1 MLSLC
6 KYVVK
11 QDGSKMSVETIHVGI
26 YDTWADWEAGY
37 AVAHLGSG
45 DWHAVGKRYRV
56 VTVAET
62 DQQVTTKGGLRLT
75 PDITIREL
83 EPANSDML
91 ILPGADTW
99 LAGQNMAFVAT
110 AARFLDA
117 GVPVAAICGATVGL
131 ARGGVLNDRDHT
143 SNAVQI
149 LESDAYTGHARYQDE
164 RVVTDGDLITASGIA
179 PVEFAKAIFERL
191 AFYDRPTID
200 HWYALYGEHDAA
212 GYFGLASSS

>member
-1 MLSLC
+1 
-6 KYVVK
+6 
-11 QDGSKMSVETIHVGI
+11 MSTETIHIGI

-37 AVAHLGSG
+37 AIAHLGSG
-45 DWHAVGKRYRV
+45 DWNSEGKRYRV

-75 PDITIREL
+75 PDITISEL
-83 EPANSDML
+83 EPVDSDML

-99 LAGQNMAFVAT
+99 LTGQNMAFVAA
-110 AARFLDA
+110 AARFLDT

-131 ARGGVLNDRDHT
+131 AHGGLLNNRDHT

-149 LESDAYTGHARYQDE
+149 LESDAYAGHARYQDE
-164 RVVTDGDLITASGIA
+164 LVVADGDLITASGIA

-191 AFYDRPTID
+191 AFYDRSTSD
-200 HWYALYGEHDAA
+200 YWYALYGKHDPA
-212 GYFGLASSS
+212 GYFGLMADQ

>member
-1 MLSLC
+1 
-6 KYVVK
+6 
-11 QDGSKMSVETIHVGI
+11 MSTETIHLGI
-26 YDTWADWEAGY
+26 YDTSADWEAGY
-37 AVAHLGSG
+37 AIAHLASG
-45 DWHAVGKRYRV
+45 DWNSEGKQYRV

-83 EPANSDML
+83 EPTDSDML

-99 LAGQNMAFVAT
+99 LTGQNVAFVVA

-143 SNAVQI
+143 SNAAQI

-164 RVVTDGDLITASGIA
+164 LVVTDGDLITASGIA
-179 PVEFAKAIFERL
+179 PVEFAKAIYERL
-191 AFYDRPTID
+191 AFYDRSTSD

-212 GYFGLASSS
+212 GYFGLMADRS

>member
-1 MLSLC
+1 
-6 KYVVK
+6 
-11 QDGSKMSVETIHVGI
+11 MSTETIHIGI

-37 AVAHLGSG
+37 AIAHLASG
-45 DWHAVGKRYRV
+45 DWNSEGKQYRV

-83 EPANSDML
+83 EPTDSDML

-99 LAGQNMAFVAT
+99 LTGQNVAFVVA

-143 SNAVQI
+143 SNAPQI
-149 LESDAYTGHARYQDE
+149 LESDAYTGLSRYQDE
-164 RVVTDGDLITASGIA
+164 LVVTDGDLITASGIA
-179 PVEFAKAIFERL
+179 PVEFAKAIYEQL
-191 AFYDRPTID
+191 AFYDRSTSD
-200 HWYALYGEHDAA
+200 NWYALYGKHDAA
-212 GYFGLASSS
+212 GYFGLMADRS